1 MAPID
6 VRSCPVPRASS
17 DKLILAIDQGTTNS
31 KAALISADGQ
41 MVASGSA
48 SIGISSPRPGWVEQ
62 DPERIWSSVLEAAAG
77 CLAEAPDA
85 EITGVALSTQRES
98 VVGWQASTGA
108 TLGPLIGWQDRR
120 TANWCNE
127 AIDDQDRQLVH
138 ARTGLPVDAMFSA
151 PKMRWLLDNLP
162 NGVPVGDV
170 RVGTV
175 DSWLIW
181 RLTGGAEH
189 LSEAGN
195 ASRTLLYD
203 ISALAWSND
212 LLEVFGLPASAM
224 PIVVASDQG
233 FGMTSG
239 VPLVPDKTPVLA
251 VLADSHAALY
261 GHGCTEVGTA
271 KATYGTG
278 SSVMAPVAE
287 LATSEAR
294 VPTTLAWVIDKSPT
308 YALEG
313 NILSSGATL
322 AWAADLLTGG
332 SVADLV
338 ALAETVPDSG
348 GVTLV
353 PAFSGLGAP
362 YWDRDTHA
370 VISGMSMATMRSHIA
385 RAAIDSIAHQI
396 CDIVDVIHE
405 RSAPLQ
411 LFRADGGATSSAL
424 VVQTQADL
432 LGREVQVSEV
442 AEVSA
447 LGAAKLAWRALG
459 HEDAWP
465 SRNSGRIYRPVLDP
479 VERRRRRGRWASEIS
494 RTKFIPSSD
503 DQPK

>member
-1 MAPID
+1 
-6 VRSCPVPRASS
+6 VSRASMEQ
-17 DKLILAIDQGTTNS
+17 LILAVDQGTTNS

-41 MVASGSA
+41 MVAGGSA
-48 SIGISSPRPGWVEQ
+48 SVGISSPRPGWVEQ
-62 DPERIWSSVLEAAAG
+62 DPERIWTSVLEAAAA
-77 CLAEAPDA
+77 CFADAPDA
-85 EITGVALSTQRES
+85 EIAGVALSTQRES
-98 VVGWQASTGA
+98 VLGWQASTGA
-108 TLGPLIGWQDRR
+108 ALGPLIGWQDRR
-120 TANWCNE
+120 TANWCIQ
-127 AIDDQDRQLVH
+127 AIDDQERELVH

-162 NGVPVGDV
+162 NAVPVGDV
-170 RVGTV
+170 RIGTV

-181 RLTGGAEH
+181 RLSGGARH

-203 ISALAWSND
+203 ITALDWSSD
-212 LLEVFGLPASAM
+212 LLDIFGLPATAM
-224 PIVVASDQG
+224 PTVMASDQG

-239 VPLVPDKTPVLA
+239 VPLIPDKTPILA

-287 LATSEAR
+287 LATSEVR

-362 YWDRDTHA
+362 YWDRDSHA
-370 VISGMSMATMRSHIA
+370 LISGMSVATTRSHIA
-385 RAAIDSIAHQI
+385 RAAVDSIAHQI
-396 CDIVDVIHE
+396 CDIVDVIQE
-405 RSAPLQ
+405 RSAPLR

-432 LGREVQVSEV
+432 LGREVEVAEV

-459 HEDAWP
+459 DGAAWP
-465 SRNSGRIYRPVLDP
+465 TASNGRIYLPILDAT
-479 VERRRRRGRWASEIS
+479 ERASRRRRWAGEIS
-494 RTKFIPSSD
+494 RTRFTPNA
-503 DQPK
+503 